1 MFPEG
6 GVMGRLKKLKG
17 GMDLYVT
24 EDEKL
29 LVNSNSRNGVYVYDT
44 DTMKQVFQ
52 TKTVSYVAQKAVSP
66 DKKLL
71 AAKNTSGQMALI
83 SLETGEEICRCDMA
97 GSEGYK
103 FTFTPDSKAVLDFD
117 WDGRTMLLNA
127 KGAFK
132 ILDGPKPGEK
142 KDMVYLHYDRFSGQ
156 IYKLATGKDG
166 DRGHFA
172 YTAPISSKKPDY
184 RQIHKFTDMIPD
196 HIMGISFCKD
206 HIYFPDKKQTGIVE
220 TDKSFEKT
228 RIIPIPKMLLKS
240 DARICHVYVSPYE
253 KYVFFY
259 LGFSWGF
266 MYDLTTME
274 PVMEFTEDVVSDFT
288 MLHEDNTVVISTWG
302 GTYVGDIT

>member
-1 MFPEG
+1 
-6 GVMGRLKKLKG
+6 MGKFKKLKG

-52 TKTVSYVAQKAVSP
+52 TKTVSYVAQKAISP

-83 SLETGEEICRCDMA
+83 SMKTGEEICRCDMA
-97 GSEGYK
+97 KSEGYK

-132 ILDGPKPGEK
+132 ILDGPEPGEK
-142 KDMVYLHYDRFSGQ
+142 NDKVYLHYDRFSGQ
-156 IYKLATGKDG
+156 IYKLARENGSEKG
-166 DRGHFA
+166 RFA
-172 YTAPISSKKPDY
+172 YAYATEVSKKPEY
-184 RQIHKFTDMIPD
+184 RQIHKFMDMMPD

-206 HIYFPDKKQTGIVE
+206 HIYYLDKNGTGIVE

-228 RIIPIPKMLLKS
+228 RLIPVPKKLFQS
-240 DARICHVYVSPYE
+240 GDRICHVYVSPCE

-259 LGFSWGF
+259 LGFSLGV
-266 MYDLTTME
+266 MYDLTNME
-274 PVMEFTEDVVSDFT
+274 PVMVFTEDVISDFT
-288 MLHEDNTVVISTWG
+288 MLHEDKTVVIATWD